1 MKIHKEFAS
10 SKRISFRYV
19 IEYVFFPLPISYPL
33 FLDII
38 LEFLRYVSKEKEWNK
53 SDANIRYKSFEEAK
67 MHHAMPVTYS
77 R

>member
-1 MKIHKEFAS
+1 MKIH
-10 SKRISFRYV
+10 I
-19 IEYVFFPLPISYPL
+19 IFFLHSIF

-38 LEFLRYVSKEKEWNK
+38 LEFLRYVSKEKEWDK